1 MIGLTF
7 SLGRMLVQ
15 KGIVE
20 LATPETATTSII
32 GHVFWNSAHHASD
45 ALMFACCSIWE
56 A

>member
-32 GHVFWNSAHHASD
+32 GHVFWNSAYRASD
-45 ALMFACCSIWE
+45 AVMLACCSI
-56 A
+56 